1 MFPPERVPMSRTEPA
16 ATPLGDAFHVFD
28 TTLRDGAQ
36 REGISYSVADKLAV
50 ARHLDA
56 LGVGLHRGWL
66 ARRPAQG
73 HRVLRPGRGGGARA
87 AARRAGRVRRHPQGG
102 HVRPPRTRRCWR
114 CSPAGRRSSRSSR
127 SPTGGTSSG
136 RCAPT
141 WPRTARWS
149 PTRSRSSAARAA
161 GCSSTPS
168 TSSTASPSTPTPR
181 CACSTRRS
189 RRAPTSPC
197 SATPTAACCRWAS
210 PRSSRR
216 WPRAPVSGSASTAR
230 TTRAAR
236 SPTRWPR
243 YKRARRTSSAP
254 RTAMANGR
262 ATPTCS
268 PSWGIS

>member
-1 MFPPERVPMSRTEPA
+1 MSRTEPA

-66 ARRPAQG
+66 ARRAAQG
-73 HRVLRPGRGGGARA
+73 HRVLRPRRGGGAGA

-102 HVRPPRTRRCWR
+102 HVGRRGPAGAGVARQPGAGRHARREVRPAAHRAGAAHRRGRELRDGRRHGRVPPRRGPSGVPRRR
-114 CSPAGRRSSRSSR
+114 ALLRRLRLR
-127 SPTGGTSSG
+127 
-136 RCAPT
+136 
-141 WPRTARWS
+141 PRHR
-149 PTRSRSSAARAA
+149 AARA
-161 GCSSTPS
+161 
-168 TSSTASPSTPTPR
+168 
-181 CACSTRRS
+181 RRGGR

-216 WPRAPVSGSASTAR
+216 WPRAPASGSASTAR

-243 YKRARRTSSAP
+243 YRRARRTSSAP
-254 RTAMANGR
+254 RTVTANGR